1 MAPERHELYT
11 TPIQNLFTDLKGKSL
26 TEQLFSTEP
35 TPIKIYEQQDTL
47 ELIINSMTFKKDMI
61 RYDKH
66 FDTTSSRGKI
76 LYSDF
81 FLRSINGCF
90 QIDKSIVDKMTKELK
105 KIVMDPVVKDIRG
118 MYLRGLNLDVI
129 TEVSNHLIFEN
140 PDISFRYQI
149 YCYLLTNKDKSKETS
164 ELIITDLQDR
174 FHESDLFHKA
184 QIADILIN
192 CGYQEEGNVM
202 MNMVRRLEEEKA
214 RLEEDRTQL
223 ENRILPKLPSNVVY
237 HDTQNVHNTHINNS
251 VKSVANKLV
260 RNYPAVDSVS
270 VITKKMLELY
280 PEHESAFLEVFDR
293 IQIDIVNFDG
303 VRLDDVLKS
312 LWRFINGHEY
322 KSDLLVRLRDEM
334 LDMRLYCST
343 GYLARIINVMAG
355 FDSELV
361 INVSDDARYKAIL
374 FYYISERI
382 RSHDEALEW
391 LTDDPIKLHS
401 FITEILKD
409 KLLLMKEDG
418 DVPREDLVVDIINQY
433 TGFS

>member
-1 MAPERHELYT
+1 
-11 TPIQNLFTDLKGKSL
+11 
-26 TEQLFSTEP
+26 
-35 TPIKIYEQQDTL
+35 
-47 ELIINSMTFKKDMI
+47 
-61 RYDKH
+61 
-66 FDTTSSRGKI
+66 
-76 LYSDF
+76 
-81 FLRSINGCF
+81 
-90 QIDKSIVDKMTKELK
+90 
-105 KIVMDPVVKDIRG
+105 
-118 MYLRGLNLDVI
+118 
-129 TEVSNHLIFEN
+129 
-140 PDISFRYQI
+140 
-149 YCYLLTNKDKSKETS
+149 
-164 ELIITDLQDR
+164 
-174 FHESDLFHKA
+174 LFHKA